1 MNCLLYTSLVTA
13 DTNPEELSAY
23 MIGRE
28 LNDDYHIE
36 GSPKKDIMLELKN
49 VSNHHRKHSRHKLEN
64 ISLTIHKGE
73 ILGIAGVEGN
83 GQKELAEVILSL
95 IHIFIS
101 AGISRTGTGSLSHP
115 YCAR

>member
-1 MNCLLYTSLVTA
+1 MSEIMAISDKVTILRDGRQVADLVTA

-73 ILGIAGVEGN
+73 ILELPVWKETDRKSL
-83 GQKELAEVILSL
+83 QK
-95 IHIFIS
+95 
-101 AGISRTGTGSLSHP
+101 
-115 YCAR
+115 